1 MDNAQVD
8 CGCDQIKQKLL
19 SADKALDTLTSCARP
34 ISKTSMVSLDDGLG
48 RILAGDICSNIN
60 VPGFDNSAM
69 DGYAINLKDEQIDP
83 PGGFSFEI
91 TDRIAAGSI
100 GDDLK
105 PGCAARI
112 FTGAPVPNGAN
123 TVIMQEECELIDNDK
138 KIEIY
143 RPISLNENIRPMG
156 NDIQSGSVVLEAGT
170 ILKPQ
175 DIALAASVGVNAL
188 EVFDKVK
195 VGVFFTGDELV
206 KPGCELKPG
215 QIYNSNRYS
224 LVAMLDALGCE
235 VINLG
240 NVEDTLIATVDA
252 LQNLQDKC
260 DLVITTGGVSVGEE
274 DHIKAAVEQLGKL
287 DLWRIKIKPGKPLA
301 FGNIGNSH
309 FIGLPGNP
317 VSAMVTF
324 LLFARPFI
332 KKLQGNNNYLN
343 TQFKIAADFDWHRS
357 KPRREFVRVKL
368 DNSTIPPKATQYPKQ
383 GSDVLSSMSWADGLA
398 EIPEETIFKKG
409 EIINFYPLKE
419 MMQ

>member
-1 MDNAQVD
+1 
-8 CGCDQIKQKLL
+8 
-19 SADKALDTLTSCARP
+19 
-34 ISKTSMVSLDDGLG
+34 
-48 RILAGDICSNIN
+48 
-60 VPGFDNSAM
+60 
-69 DGYAINLKDEQIDP
+69 
-83 PGGFSFEI
+83 
-91 TDRIAAGSI
+91 
-100 GDDLK
+100 
-105 PGCAARI
+105 
-112 FTGAPVPNGAN
+112 
-123 TVIMQEECELIDNDK
+123 
-138 KIEIY
+138 
-143 RPISLNENIRPMG
+143 
-156 NDIQSGSVVLEAGT
+156 
-170 ILKPQ
+170 
-175 DIALAASVGVNAL
+175 
-188 EVFDKVK
+188 
-195 VGVFFTGDELV
+195 
-206 KPGCELKPG
+206 
-215 QIYNSNRYS
+215 
-224 LVAMLDALGCE
+224 MLDALGCE